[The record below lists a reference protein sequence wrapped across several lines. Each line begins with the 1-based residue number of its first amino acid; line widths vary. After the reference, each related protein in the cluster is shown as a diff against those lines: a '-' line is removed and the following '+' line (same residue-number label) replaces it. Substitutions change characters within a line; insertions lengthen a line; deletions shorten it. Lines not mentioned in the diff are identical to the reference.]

1 MPPSRSANARRLLRA
16 HVHALS
22 ALGATLELP
31 AIALPLGRLPPTVTE
46 AQSADRPATI
56 IRPSTRPPWPS
67 LVFASGATPEGRTH
81 PVVLRLGLALARAG
95 YMVSIPELPGVAGGV
110 LTPATLDAAISSTTE
125 IADAQQS
132 LHGRVG
138 LVGVSVG
145 GTLALLVAAQP
156 ELAARISIVS
166 CIAPFTDLKRVILL
180 ATTGMYRDNGG
191 GLRPYPVPA
200 ELAAGL
206 ARSIEEIGAADARAT
221 HELLA
226 NTDPS
231 RFDDLYDALP
241 ATVHESVETLSPRHV
256 VDRILAPVEIATAPR
271 DRYFPVD
278 EPLAI
283 ATSARVRVTV
293 TPTLAHAVPRLSG
306 RNVVGAVQLELFF
319 ARTLSYACA

>member
-1 MPPSRSANARRLLRA
+1 
-16 HVHALS
+16 VHALG

-31 AIALPLGRLPPTVTE
+31 TVALPLGRPPPTVGE
-46 AQSADRPATI
+46 EQWAGRPATI

-81 PVVLRLGLALARAG
+81 PIVLRFGLALARSG
-95 YMVSIPELPGVAGGV
+95 YMISIPELPGVADGV
-110 LTPATLDAAISSTTE
+110 LTPATLDAAIRSTTE

-145 GTLALLVAAQP
+145 GTLALLVAAEPQ
-156 ELAARISIVS
+156 LAARISIVS

-180 ATTGMYRDNGG
+180 ATTGMYRDDSGT
-191 GLRPYPVPA
+191 LRPYPVPV

-206 ARSIEEIGAADARAT
+206 ARSIEQIGAADALAT

-241 ATVHESVETLSPRHV
+241 PTVRESVATLSPRHV

-283 ATSARVRVTV
+283 ATSPRVRVTV

-319 ARTLSYACA
+319 ARTLLSAGA

>member
-1 MPPSRSANARRLLRA
+1 L
-16 HVHALS
+16 HALG

-31 AIALPLGRLPPTVTE
+31 TVALPLGRLPPTVTE
-46 AQSADRPATI
+46 ALSAGRPATI

-81 PVVLRLGLALARAG
+81 PTVLRLGTALARAG
-95 YMVSIPELPGVAGGV
+95 YMVYIPELPGVADGV
-110 LTPATLDAAISSTTE
+110 LTPATLDAAIGSTAE

-132 LHGRVG
+132 SRGRVG

-145 GTLALLVAAQP
+145 GTLALLVAAEPQ
-156 ELAARISIVS
+156 LAPRISIVS

-180 ATTGMYRDNGG
+180 ATTGMYRDDTGE
-191 GLRPYPVPA
+191 LRPYPVPA
-200 ELAAGL
+200 ELAAGVV
-206 ARSIEEIGAADARAT
+206 RSIEEIGAADARAT
-221 HELLA
+221 RELLA
-226 NTDPS
+226 NRDPS

-256 VDRILAPVEIATAPR
+256 AERILAPVEIATAPR

-283 ATSARVRVTV
+283 ATSPRVRVTV

-306 RNVVGAVQLELFF
+306 RNVVGAVQLERFF
-319 ARTLSYACA
+319 ARTLLSAGA

>member
-1 MPPSRSANARRLLRA
+1 M
-16 HVHALS
+16 HALA

-31 AIALPLGRLPPTVTE
+31 TVALPLGRLPPTVRE
-46 AQSADRPATI
+46 AQSAGRPATVI
-56 IRPSTRPPWPS
+56 QPSTGAPWPS

-81 PVVLRLGLALARAG
+81 PTVLRLGLALARAG
-95 YMVSIPELPGVAGGV
+95 YMISIPELPGVAGGV
-110 LTPATLDAAISSTTE
+110 LTPATLDAAIRSTTE
-125 IADAQQS
+125 IADQRQS

-156 ELAARISIVS
+156 QLAARISIVS
-166 CIAPFTDLKRVILL
+166 CIAPFTDLKRVMLL
-180 ATTGMYRDNGG
+180 ATTGMYRDDGG

-241 ATVHESVETLSPRHV
+241 ATVHESVKALSPRHV

-283 ATSARVRVTV
+283 ATSPRVRVTV

-306 RNVVGAVQLELFF
+306 RNVVGAVRLELFF
-319 ARTLSYACA
+319 ARTLSSAAA